1 MTQELGRTP
10 THSEVFTR
18 AHTKKKDRGQWVD
31 KRAEDANQEY
41 DDEIKRLEEQRAELI
56 SAGCP
61 EPPPI
66 DYDAV
71 WLRIVG
77 GRKKGRIYGRGKVL
91 SRLKPL
97 ACDSDDYSTA
107 SGPVDMREE
116 LTQQVEEHSQEVA
129 ALRTQHTSNLTRLQS
144 TIDSQSA
151 EFDRWKNTVTQMY
164 SFMQTMQAGTT
175 TSIPGMPSP
184 MPPPPPPP
192 PLHPGSSSATEQ
204 PTPDADR
211 PPHLDKS
218 PHDDSDYV

>member
-1 MTQELGRTP
+1 MYDRVYPNRGGLKPSFITGLGEFLNTCGALEEYN
-10 THSEVFTR
+10 SFG
-18 AHTKKKDRGQWVD
+18 K
-31 KRAEDANQEY
+31 QEY
-41 DDEIKRLEEQRAELI
+41 DDEIKRIEEQRAELI
-56 SAGCP
+56 AAGCP

-97 ACDSDDYSTA
+97 AYDSDDYSTA
-107 SGPVDMREE
+107 SGPVDMRE
-116 LTQQVEEHSQEVA
+116 
-129 ALRTQHTSNLTRLQS
+129 QS

-164 SFMQTMQAGTT
+164 SFMQTMQAGTA
-175 TSIPGMPSP
+175 TSIPGMPSL

-192 PLHPGSSSATEQ
+192 PLHPGSSSATEH

-211 PPHLDKS
+211 SPHLDRS